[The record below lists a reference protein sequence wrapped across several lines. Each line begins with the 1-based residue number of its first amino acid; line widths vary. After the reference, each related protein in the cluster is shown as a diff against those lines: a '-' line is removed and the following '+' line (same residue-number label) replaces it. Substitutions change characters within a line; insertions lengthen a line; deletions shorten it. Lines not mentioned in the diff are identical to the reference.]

1 MLSIATA
8 RALREAGLT
17 WKPAQ
22 LDLFA
27 IPDRGLDDRTF
38 VINDLPAST
47 ADLLGEAIITF
58 DGAVEWALDYVPSG
72 EVLWLPTE
80 AQLRERLAAR
90 MAAEPD
96 FSLTLTSS
104 GGVHRC
110 DLTVTIDG
118 REVKASSSTSAS
130 GGEEGILATI
140 PGSGE

>member
-22 LDLFA
+22 LDFFA
-27 IPDRGLDDRTF
+27 IPDRGLDERTF

-58 DGAVEWALDYVPSG
+58 DGAVEWALDYVPSV

-80 AQLRERLAAR
+80 TQLRERLAA
-90 MAAEPD
+90 ALAGEQEPN
-96 FSLTLTSS
+96 LTLTSA

-110 DLTVTIDG
+110 AT
-118 REVKASSSTSAS
+118 RFR
-130 GGEEGILATI
+130 GEPLAAEAADAADAY
-140 PGSGE
+140 GAVLLFVLRAGE

>member
-17 WKPAQ
+17 WKPAE
-22 LDLFA
+22 LDFFA
-27 IPDRGLDDRTF
+27 IPDRGLDERTF

-80 AQLRERLAAR
+80 AQLRERLAAELAGEPDYGLR
-90 MAAEPD
+90 LTSTGGSHRCETRFRGQPLTAEADDAADAYGAVLLFVLRAAE
-96 FSLTLTSS
+96 
-104 GGVHRC
+104 
-110 DLTVTIDG
+110 
-118 REVKASSSTSAS
+118 
-130 GGEEGILATI
+130 
-140 PGSGE
+140 

>member
-22 LDLFA
+22 LDFFA
-27 IPDRGLDDRTF
+27 IPDRGLDERTF

-72 EVLWLPTE
+72 EVLWLPSE
-80 AQLRERLAAR
+80 AQLRERLVAALASEPEAALR
-90 MAAEPD
+90 LTSADGLHRCETRFRGEPLAAEAAD
-96 FSLTLTSS
+96 AADAYGAVLLFVLRA
-104 GGVHRC
+104 G
-110 DLTVTIDG
+110 D
-118 REVKASSSTSAS
+118 
-130 GGEEGILATI
+130 
-140 PGSGE
+140 

>member
-8 RALREAGLT
+8 RALREAGLK

-22 LDLFA
+22 LDFFA
-27 IPDRGLDDRTF
+27 IPDRGLDERTF

-58 DGAVEWALDYVPSG
+58 DGAVEWALDYVPSA

-80 AQLRERLAAR
+80 AQLRERLAA
-90 MAAEPD
+90 ALAGEPQ
-96 FSLTLTSS
+96 FNLTLTSA

-110 DLTVTIDG
+110 ET
-118 REVKASSSTSAS
+118 RFR
-130 GGEEGILATI
+130 GEPLAAEAADAADAY
-140 PGSGE
+140 GAVLLFVLRAGE

>member
-22 LDLFA
+22 LDFFA
-27 IPDRGLDDRTF
+27 IPDRGLDERTF

-72 EVLWLPTE
+72 EVLWLPSE
-80 AQLRERLAAR
+80 AQLRERLAA
-90 MAAEPD
+90 ALAGEPE
-96 FSLTLTSS
+96 SNLTLTSAS
-104 GGVHRC
+104 GVHRC
-110 DLTVTIDG
+110 ET
-118 REVKASSSTSAS
+118 RFR
-130 GGEEGILATI
+130 GEPLAAEAADAADAY
-140 PGSGE
+140 GAVLLFVLRAGD

>member
-22 LDLFA
+22 FDFFA
-27 IPDRGLDDRTF
+27 IPDRGLDERLF
-38 VINDLPAST
+38 VINDMPASM

-80 AQLRERLAAR
+80 AQLRERLAAHL
-90 MAAEPD
+90 AGEPA
-96 FSLTLTSS
+96 FSLTLTTTGIGS
-104 GGVHRC
+104 RC
-110 DLTVTIDG
+110 ETRFRGQPL
-118 REVKASSSTSAS
+118 SAEAADAADAY
-130 GGEEGILATI
+130 GAVLLFILRA
-140 PGSGE
+140 GD

>member
-27 IPDRGLDDRTF
+27 IPDRGLDERTF

-80 AQLRERLAAR
+80 AQLRERLAA
-90 MAAEPD
+90 ALAGEPQ
-96 FSLTLTSS
+96 FNLTLTSA

-110 DLTVTIDG
+110 ETRFRGEPL
-118 REVKASSSTSAS
+118 ASEADDAADAY
-130 GGEEGILATI
+130 GAVLLFVLRAGD
-140 PGSGE
+140 

>member
-1 MLSIATA
+1 M
-8 RALREAGLT
+8 
-17 WKPAQ
+17 
-22 LDLFA
+22 DFFA
-27 IPDRGLDDRTF
+27 IPDRGLDERTF

-90 MAAEPD
+90 LAAEPD
-96 FSLTLTSS
+96 FSLTLTSA

-110 DLTVTIDG
+110 ETRFRGEPLAAEAADAADAYGAVLLFVL
-118 REVKASSSTSAS
+118 RA
-130 GGEEGILATI
+130 GG
-140 PGSGE
+140 